1 MDFVYIIDPCLTMH
15 DTSIADRFCRYL
27 ENNIRNYIPLCY
39 VSNTNIACFQHSL
52 SKASLIVVFNGD
64 LKSDLVRQF
73 IECARQN
80 KAQIFPIAINKSN
93 RKPVEYISEI
103 QSYDVYEQLRL
114 RDLSDKYTELV
125 ASDFARNIIS
135 AVMPTIYS
143 NQGSIFISHRR
154 IDGEDIAARLCDK
167 IKQQSS
173 ETKIF
178 RDVTEVKVGEQA
190 QLKIDEAMVK
200 TDAFIF
206 LHTPKASESNWIK
219 KELSFAILRRIPI
232 VWVQIDRA
240 DSLDI
245 SIRPSERPNLSYSS
259 TDFTD
264 EKKLSKIA
272 DEILEEVFKVCA
284 AKTNDVYQ
292 SINTCV
298 NLLGDRISKVNGENL
313 IYKITVERNNY
324 HYPQRP
330 IIQYIQFFG
339 KNPDKSNIEK
349 CRNIIKETIYDN
361 LTIISN
367 RYLSKDIQGNIAYD
381 SFENFYDH
389 WYSYLNGKE
398 GTCEKEIII
407 SGAFPNSDEI
417 HKQCLTDALII
428 FAKNIIKNGYKLT
441 FGSHP
446 SFQELFFEIAK
457 EVVGEKE
464 ADKVINMFISKWFEN
479 KYNVNK
485 EYFKTRA
492 TLYESQCL
500 DSISTSL
507 TQMRKDMIQRKNVA
521 ALVCLGG
528 MLKDNKKEEGVREEV
543 QIAREA
549 GVPVFVVGSV
559 GGCSSVIAS
568 EYLNKWNELNNAPEK
583 INLDFMY
590 SLDYFYV
597 ASEMLDWLK
606 HYSE

>member
-200 TDAFIF
+200 TDAFF
-206 LHTPKASESNWIK
+206 
-219 KELSFAILRRIPI
+219 FYIL
-232 VWVQIDRA
+232 
-240 DSLDI
+240 
-245 SIRPSERPNLSYSS
+245 
-259 TDFTD
+259 
-264 EKKLSKIA
+264 
-272 DEILEEVFKVCA
+272 
-284 AKTNDVYQ
+284 
-292 SINTCV
+292 
-298 NLLGDRISKVNGENL
+298 
-313 IYKITVERNNY
+313 
-324 HYPQRP
+324 
-330 IIQYIQFFG
+330 
-339 KNPDKSNIEK
+339 
-349 CRNIIKETIYDN
+349 
-361 LTIISN
+361 
-367 RYLSKDIQGNIAYD
+367 
-381 SFENFYDH
+381 
-389 WYSYLNGKE
+389 
-398 GTCEKEIII
+398 
-407 SGAFPNSDEI
+407 
-417 HKQCLTDALII
+417 
-428 FAKNIIKNGYKLT
+428 
-441 FGSHP
+441 
-446 SFQELFFEIAK
+446 
-457 EVVGEKE
+457 
-464 ADKVINMFISKWFEN
+464 
-479 KYNVNK
+479 
-485 EYFKTRA
+485 
-492 TLYESQCL
+492 
-500 DSISTSL
+500 
-507 TQMRKDMIQRKNVA
+507 
-521 ALVCLGG
+521 
-528 MLKDNKKEEGVREEV
+528 LKRQNQTG
-543 QIAREA
+543 
-549 GVPVFVVGSV
+549 
-559 GGCSSVIAS
+559 
-568 EYLNKWNELNNAPEK
+568 
-583 INLDFMY
+583 
-590 SLDYFYV
+590 
-597 ASEMLDWLK
+597 
-606 HYSE
+606 